1 MMDSQTKEIVLDKK
15 EVEIGFLHHL
25 NWFYRE
31 ENSEEIERVIALCD
45 GTEDNDFEKKWC
57 ELEEQES
64 AWYFIDLFALDLR
77 SMLVAIVAER
87 RLEEQESAKEQIDRV
102 NDLRGL

>member
-1 MMDSQTKEIVLDKK
+1 MMDSRTEEMVVDKK
-15 EVEIGFLHHL
+15 KVEIDFLHHL

-45 GTEDNDFEKKWC
+45 GTDDFEKEWC

-64 AWYFIDLFALDLR
+64 VWYFIDLFALDLR

>member
-1 MMDSQTKEIVLDKK
+1 MMDSQMKEIALDKK

-31 ENSEEIERVIALCD
+31 ESSEEIERVIALCD
-45 GTEDNDFEKKWC
+45 NTDDFEKEWC
-57 ELEEQES
+57 ELEEQE
-64 AWYFIDLFALDLR
+64 AVWYFIDLFAIDLR